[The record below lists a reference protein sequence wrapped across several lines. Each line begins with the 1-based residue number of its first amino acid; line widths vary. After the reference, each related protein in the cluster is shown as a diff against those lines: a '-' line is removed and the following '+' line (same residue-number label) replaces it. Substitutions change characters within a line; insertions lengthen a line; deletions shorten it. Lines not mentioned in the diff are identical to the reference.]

1 MTIEIEVRA
10 VRAGLINDGYIV
22 FRAAVPVVL
31 CEAVLEAIG
40 TELGIWIGDPHSWDR
55 VPSEIE
61 EVPLRG
67 HESQWDIR
75 QLPDLYAIWSTVWGT
90 ERLWVDRNACRF
102 TPPWSDGRAEP
113 LPLHWDVDPHDRDVL
128 WYQGSGPGAQKGPA
142 GPFARR
148 LHSLDCCSEYQP
160 ASPRCRPFF
169 ASALGLDVCF
179 PLTTEVHRVRFPA
192 WAPPPEG
199 RAAGGRSP
207 SRRRPDTQGYRS
219 ARRRSLRSGS
229 PQALSA
235 AGRISRYR
243 EVSDRRLRAG
253 HTRLAGPPWRLRRI
267 EE

>member
-90 ERLWVDRNACRF
+90 ERLWGWGEMHFVPSHRWARADEVPVGWGFETC
-102 TPPWSDGRAEP
+102 PW
-113 LPLHWDVDPHDRDVL
+113 
-128 WYQGSGPGAQKGPA
+128 
-142 GPFARR
+142 
-148 LHSLDCCSEYQP
+148 
-160 ASPRCRPFF
+160 
-169 ASALGLDVCF
+169 
-179 PLTTEVHRVRFPA
+179 
-192 WAPPPEG
+192 
-199 RAAGGRSP
+199 
-207 SRRRPDTQGYRS
+207 
-219 ARRRSLRSGS
+219 
-229 PQALSA
+229 
-235 AGRISRYR
+235 
-243 EVSDRRLRAG
+243 
-253 HTRLAGPPWRLRRI
+253 
-267 EE
+267 

>member
-90 ERLWVDRNACRF
+90 ERLWVDRNACRSAS
-102 TPPWSDGRAEP
+102 PWSDGRASRYRSTGTSIP
-113 LPLHWDVDPHDRDVL
+113 TTAM
-128 WYQGSGPGAQKGPA
+128 GAGI
-142 GPFARR
+142 R
-148 LHSLDCCSEYQP
+148 
-160 ASPRCRPFF
+160 
-169 ASALGLDVCF
+169 ALGLARQRGPQAPLHDGCI
-179 PLTTEVHRVRFPA
+179 PLTVVHNISRRHRVAHRSFPA
-192 WAPPPEG
+192 PW
-199 RAAGGRSP
+199 
-207 SRRRPDTQGYRS
+207 DWTS
-219 ARRRSLRSGS
+219 AF
-229 PQALSA
+229 P
-235 AGRISRYR
+235 
-243 EVSDRRLRAG
+243 
-253 HTRLAGPPWRLRRI
+253 
-267 EE
+267 